1 MRKYFSIILGSLLLS
16 LVACSGSDDAFD
28 PISNDP
34 DYVVLSAKVLGV
46 TRSED
51 TAAES
56 TLAHID
62 VYVMDANYNVFHSE
76 RIKAAA
82 PVAGQGQFVMKKK
95 RQEFTEGAGY
105 YVYMIANSKETTHP
119 AARTWD
125 DLLELTQEDENMH
138 LTGMYH
144 GQDLDNV
151 PTYFLMDGFAY
162 LSTDASGKT
171 AKTMSPI
178 VINDGNPK
186 NKIELSGTLY
196 RAAAKFVLNITQG
209 DDVEFMQILNNA
221 TPALS
226 FYQLP
231 ISTLVVTP
239 EADARYTSTK
249 QNTKEWGVDTNFV
262 WVTDKDGKPNI
273 TIVGYAYAN
282 DWSKEQSINETA
294 MLLSIPMMW
303 DKNGLEGDGKEAA
316 SPVNWYKIPLSK
328 ESKFERNKCYVI
340 NVKIN
345 AIGAEGKNVPIEL
358 KDIEYQTLDWQ
369 DVKLTIGDYGAR
381 YLTLNTDLVKI
392 YDKNFDLDQLTFASS
407 SPIVSIKLK
416 DVFSHNESRGN
427 VYDAFTALEVTK
439 ESEDASTEVEYEEGD
454 GVYAYYIDKFGQKIQ
469 LGTDPNFA
477 LKDVDHSEW
486 TKEDI
491 LAHEMNLYNKDG
503 VAPADQYIHANVR
516 EGQERALN
524 GNIHIY
530 SPIYADASNDDLN
543 WNSHFNTVRYL
554 EFEVMNEQGLTATFR
569 VEQTPLTVISNVE
582 GFYSFRDD
590 HVLTDD
596 PNERPFDLFNYDPD
610 FKSFM
615 TTSMYL
621 VHPHDFTDEPR
632 PSQEAWARTPEMRLV
647 KPEDFKGEPNEEYWN
662 TPQQNRDYSWT
673 KKPAG
678 SYTWLKYHEDNS
690 CPTQGSAGETWIEI
704 RYGFYDNVVSFTN
717 VDNGKSGTKSLS
729 GIHRPVKED
738 RPYTDYCF
746 RGMYQNLHGEYDI
759 TSDKYKGTGLGPYY
773 KVEVLDKDGNKQT
786 RIYRDHFRWNAQPV
800 FWSKFVHK
808 YYSEPGQGASYG
820 GKSVYKQRGQV
831 DMYEYGPSEDGD
843 KTWGRYIYSTNLYKF
858 VNHRMYKIFTTT
870 TSKDYTLAYPKQ
882 TEDGKTENTKNNAE
896 MVSPTLMLA
905 SQLGETNYQQFLET
919 ATSKKYIIPDIKEM
933 YRVAERHCREYVET
947 TFIDKPDANGVYNH
961 EWDEGEEIIEYHDW
975 RLPTA
980 AEIEMII
987 DFQSQSRAMDK
998 VLNAQYYYC
1007 ITGTASSDDI
1017 SNIHNWVSREIP
1029 DFDSATSK
1037 GYYIRCV
1044 RDAGR
1049 K

>member
-16 LVACSGSDDAFD
+16 LVACSGGVDEFD

-34 DYVVLSAKVLGV
+34 DYIVLSAKTLGV
-46 TRSED
+46 TRSAD
-51 TAAES
+51 TDAES
-56 TLAHID
+56 TLSHID

-76 RIKAAA
+76 RITA
-82 PVAGQGQFVMKKK
+82 PEAVVGQGQFVMKKK

-105 YVYMIANSKETTHP
+105 YVYMIANSTEKTHP

-125 DLLELTQEDENMH
+125 DLLEFTQEDEHMH
-138 LTGMYH
+138 LTGMKH
-144 GQDLDNV
+144 VQDV
-151 PTYFLMDGFAY
+151 TAPTYFLMDGFAY
-162 LSTDASGKT
+162 LSTDASGKS

-178 VINDGNPK
+178 ILNDGNPK

-196 RAAAKFVLNITQG
+196 RAAAKFVINITQG
-209 DDVEFMQILNNA
+209 EDVEFMQILNNA

-262 WVTDKDGKPNI
+262 WVTDDNGEPHI

-369 DVKLTIGDYGAR
+369 EVKLTVGDYGAR

-416 DVFSHNESRGN
+416 DVFSHNERMGK

-439 ESEDASTEVEYEEGD
+439 ESEDGSTEVEYEKGD

-477 LKDVDHSEW
+477 LNDVDHSEW

-491 LAHEMNLYNKDG
+491 LAHEMNLYNKVDENG
-503 VAPADQYIHANVR
+503 DPLAPADQYIHANVR

-530 SPIYADASNDDLN
+530 SPMYADASNDDLN

-554 EFEVMNEQGLTATFR
+554 EFEVMNEQGMTATFR
-569 VEQTPLTVISNVE
+569 VEQTPSIIISSEE
-582 GFYSFRDD
+582 GFFSYRSDQTYSDD
-590 HVLTDD
+590 WTEASHYLNYQGGKSLHLSGLMWNYVYDWS
-596 PNERPFDLFNYDPD
+596 NEPG
-610 FKSFM
+610 
-615 TTSMYL
+615 
-621 VHPHDFTDEPR
+621 
-632 PSQEAWARTPEMRLV
+632 
-647 KPEDFKGEPNEEYWN
+647 PEDTKYWETDLLHRN
-662 TPQQNRDYSWT
+662 YSWV
-673 KKPAG
+673 P
-678 SYTWLKYHEDNS
+678 SH
-690 CPTQGSAGETWIEI
+690 
-704 RYGFYDNVVSFTN
+704 
-717 VDNGKSGTKSLS
+717 
-729 GIHRPVKED
+729 
-738 RPYTDYCF
+738 
-746 RGMYQNLHGEYDI
+746 
-759 TSDKYKGTGLGPYY
+759 GTGLAHNCEVLHYGNIGVPHTF
-773 KVEVLDKDGNKQT
+773 KDSRGVEVT
-786 RIYRDHFRWNAQPV
+786 YT
-800 FWSKFVHK
+800 
-808 YYSEPGQGASYG
+808 YG
-820 GKSVYKQRGQV
+820 GLYRSAVHPTEAFVRGRYYLLADAQCNGIYSKGGYRFNSKNYDHPKGDVQGNAVGPVYEENGKKYRKHFTWNVQPIFYNLYVSKVYDKSENNPSGKLRTRGQADINSMTHATSV
-831 DMYEYGPSEDGD
+831 SLDGEG
-843 KTWGRYIYSTNLYKF
+843 TGWTSWGIQSYT
-858 VNHRMYKIFTTT
+858 NHRMYNVHTTIPQEGYT
-870 TSKDYTLAYPKQ
+870 IGYPRLKD
-882 TEDGKTENTKNNAE
+882 DGTVVNTKD
-896 MVSPTLMLA
+896 MSVMISPTLQVA
-905 SQLGETNYQQFLET
+905 SQLGETRYQSVLNE
-919 ATSKKYIIPDIKEM
+919 AAKYPAQYKVPEVGKF
-933 YRVAERHCREYVET
+933 YKLAEEHCREYVET
-947 TFIDKPDANGVYNH
+947 VYVN
-961 EWDEGEEIIEYHDW
+961 DEGKEEWWSDGQKTDKDKVIHYDDW
-975 RLPTA
+975 RLPTK
-980 AEIEMII
+980 AEINKMIELQ
-987 DFQSQSRAMDK
+987 QSSRAMDRLL
-998 VLNAQYYYC
+998 VGQYYFC
-1007 ITGTASSDDI
+1007 ITGAGDDADI
-1017 SNIHNWVSREIP
+1017 NVKENWVSDEIP
-1029 DFDSATSK
+1029 NFDDGKA

-1044 RDAGR
+1044 RDAKR
-1049 K
+1049 KK